1 MYIGFNSEQF
11 NRLFPFH
18 ILIGESLTIAAAGQS
33 LTKIYAQ
40 VIQQPFFTQ
49 FVVKRPELATQSF
62 EGLKAEVNKLIVL
75 ETIGETP
82 IALRGQIEF
91 LPETNQLLF
100 VGSPWFESM
109 EQIKSNSLSIHD
121 FAYHDPLI
129 DLLHVLKTQEIVN
142 EEVKQ
147 LLHTIQQQRNDLKRL
162 SLVAEETVNAVIIA
176 DKDGKIDWVNKGF
189 TKITGYTLS
198 EVKGKKPGHFL
209 QGKETN
215 KETAVLLSDQ
225 IRKRLPFVC
234 EILNYHKLG
243 KPYWVRINGQ
253 PLFDKQNNLT
263 GYFAVEEDITEEK
276 EADTRLKDSELR
288 WKFALEGAGDGI
300 WEFDFTARKPFYSDQ
315 YKRMLG
321 YTPEEFTDEEY
332 SWKKLI
338 HPDDVLMINE
348 MDQEYA
354 SGERMMHNRS
364 YRMRKKDGSYIW
376 ILDRGMVIEKDAEGR
391 PQKMIGIH
399 TDITAQKEVETELS
413 RTSKRLTTLI
423 GNMNSAI
430 MVEDDQRR
438 IVLSNQHFCDMFNIP
453 APPDMLIGADCSQ
466 SAEQSKSFFAD
477 PDAFVVGVEEIL
489 KQQQPILNEVLQMAD
504 GRVLERD
511 YIPIFIDEK
520 YHGHLWNYR
529 DVTTAFSYRQ
539 RLQEQQKF
547 YEQIMD
553 NIPADIAVFDA
564 AHTYLY
570 LNPIAIK
577 DPELRKWMIGKKDED
592 YCKLRNKPMSI
603 AVARREKFHA
613 VVNSKTLHSWE
624 ETLVNADG
632 STQHHLRNMFPVL
645 NEQGDVIL
653 VIGYGLD
660 ITQRKQIEEQVAIS
674 EKRFKDLFR
683 FSQALIC
690 THDLQGRL
698 LSVNPAI
705 CQTLGYD
712 EHELIGKNL
721 IDFMPDA
728 DMDELRT
735 GYLQEIAMEGSA
747 KGVFTVQHKKGR
759 QLNLLFQNYMMVE
772 ESSNP
777 YIIGFAQDITDRVNA
792 ERELLLAKDL
802 TEKAAEAKQIF
813 LANMSH
819 EIRTPMNGIIGVAAM
834 LGKTKLSEQQKN
846 YLHLITESARNL
858 LVIVNDVLEI
868 EKITAGKLELE
879 QVPFDVLDKVNV
891 AVQSFQFKAEEKG
904 LQLALIVPDKQSFTV
919 SGDPYRLGQILN
931 NLLSN
936 ALKFTQQGKIT
947 VTLQPIRETAEK
959 ILLQFDVEDT
969 GIGIPEEKIQTIFD
983 PFVQASTD
991 ISRKY
996 GGTGL
1001 GLGICKNLVELQ
1013 GGQLSV
1019 NSVVN
1024 KGTKFSFYIPY
1035 IKVNPE
1041 LVATT
1046 TETIQ
1051 ETNLLKGKKVLLAED
1066 VELNRM
1072 IARHMLEY
1080 WGMDVVVAVNG
1091 KEAVDLVSKQEF
1103 DLILMDILM
1112 PDMDG
1117 LEATDLI
1124 RNMDDAEKARI
1135 PIIALT
1141 ANAFKKD
1148 QEKYLKSG
1156 VNAAVT
1162 KPYTE
1167 EELYAAIQKIFSTNK
1182 KKKEGKAKANTKAA
1196 KENVNLFDLS
1206 MFNGIAGPGTEFR
1219 TKMVLL
1225 FLKTMPE
1232 DMQLLKQALEKRDAD
1247 TVYRTAHRMKPT
1259 IDTMGIQPLKEVI
1272 RRIEI
1277 LGREK
1282 NLSEEIATMITET
1295 EKVLEKV
1302 YKQLREQFNA

>member
-1 MYIGFNSEQF
+1 MYIEFDKEQF

-18 ILIGESLTIAAAGQS
+18 LILDAELKIIGAGKT
-33 LTKIYAQ
+33 LLKLYPIKLEDNFTDR
-40 VIQQPFFTQ
+40 FFI
-49 FVVKRPELATQSF
+49 KRPQLSETNFQTLLS
-62 EGLKAEVNKLIVL
+62 ESNKLIIL
-75 ETIGETP
+75 EATHDKQLI
-82 IALRGQIEF
+82 LRGQFEYFEASRQLVF
-91 LPETNQLLF
+91 L
-100 VGSPWFESM
+100 GSPWFGSM
-109 EQIKSNSLSIHD
+109 EQVKERALSIHD
-121 FAYHDPLI
+121 FAHHDPLI

-142 EEVKQ
+142 EEVKE

-176 DKDGKIDWVNKGF
+176 DKDGNIDWVNKGF
-189 TKITGYTLS
+189 TRITGYSLS
-198 EVKGKKPGHFL
+198 EVKGKRPGRLL
-209 QGKETN
+209 QGVDTN
-215 KETAVLLSDQ
+215 PDTVQYLSEQ
-225 IRKRLPFVC
+225 LKKRLPFVC
-234 EILNYHKLG
+234 EILNYNKLG
-243 KPYWVRINGQ
+243 QPYWVRINGQ
-253 PLFDKQNNLT
+253 PLFDKQHNLT

-276 EADTRLKDSELR
+276 EAEAKLQTSELR

-300 WEFDFTARKPFYSDQ
+300 WEFDFIERKPFYSDQ

-321 YTPEEFTDEEY
+321 YTPEEFIDEERL
-332 SWKKLI
+332 WKQHI
-338 HPDDVLMINE
+338 HPDDLPLIDAME
-348 MDQEYA
+348 KEYA
-354 SGERMMHNRS
+354 SGERIMHNRT
-364 YRMRKKDGSYIW
+364 YRIRQKNGSYIW
-376 ILDRGMVIEKDAEGR
+376 ILDRGMVIEKDPDGKPR
-391 PQKMIGIH
+391 KMIGIH
-399 TDITAQKEVETELS
+399 TDISAQKKIEAELS

-438 IVLSNQHFCDMFNIP
+438 IVLANQNFCNMFQVP
-453 APPDMLIGADCSQ
+453 VAPEMLIGADCSQ
-466 SAEQSKSFFAD
+466 SAEQSKSFFAN
-477 PDAFVVGVEEIL
+477 PDEFVRGVEGIL
-489 KQQQPILNEVLQMAD
+489 LEQKPVLNEVMQMAD

-511 YIPIFIDEK
+511 YIPIFIDDQ

-529 DVTTAFSYRQ
+529 DVTDAFGYRQ

-564 AHTYLY
+564 EHTYLY

-603 AVARREKFHA
+603 AAARREKFLA
-613 VVNSKTLHSWE
+613 VVASKTLNSWE
-624 ETLVNADG
+624 ETLVSPDG
-632 STQHHLRNMFPVL
+632 NTQHHLRNMFPVL
-645 NEQGDVIL
+645 NEKGEVIL

-674 EKRFKDLFR
+674 EKRYKDLFR

-705 CQTLGYD
+705 CQTLGY
-712 EHELIGKNL
+712 EEQELIGRNL
-721 IDFMPDA
+721 IEFMPDA
-728 DMDELRT
+728 DMNQLRT

-777 YIIGFAQDITDRVNA
+777 YVIGFAQDITDRVNA

-834 LGKTKLSEQQKN
+834 LGKTKLNDQQKN

-904 LQLALIVPDKQSFTV
+904 LQLSLITPKNTAIAV

-936 ALKFTQQGKIT
+936 ALKFTQQGRIT
-947 VTLQPIRETAEK
+947 VTVQPVRETAEK
-959 ILLQFDVEDT
+959 IMLQFEVEDT

-1001 GLGICKNLVELQ
+1001 GLGICKNLIELQ

-1019 NSVVN
+1019 TSILN

-1035 IKVNPE
+1035 VKTNTALAPDVVE
-1041 LVATT
+1041 Q
-1046 TETIQ
+1046 IQ
-1051 ETNLLKGKKVLLAED
+1051 ETALLKGKKVLLAED

-1072 IARHMLEY
+1072 IARHMLEH
-1080 WGMDVVVAVNG
+1080 WGMDVSVAVNG
-1091 KEAVDLVSKQEF
+1091 KEAVAMIEAQDF

-1112 PDMDG
+1112 PEMDG
-1117 LEATDLI
+1117 LEATAII
-1124 RNMDDAEKARI
+1124 RNMTVSEKAHV

-1148 QEKYLKSG
+1148 QENYLKAG

-1167 EELYAAIQKIFSTNK
+1167 EELYGAIQKIFSSHQK
-1182 KKKEGKAKANTKAA
+1182 KKDHKTKQRSKASKVTA
-1196 KENVNLFDLS
+1196 LYDLS
-1206 MFNGIAGPGTEFR
+1206 MFDGIAGPGSEFR
-1219 TKMVLL
+1219 KKMVLL
-1225 FLKTMPE
+1225 FLQTMPE
-1232 DMQLLKQALEKRDAD
+1232 DMQQLKQAYQDKNA
-1247 TVYRTAHRMKPT
+1247 TVVYKTAHRMKPT
-1259 IDTMGIQPLKEVI
+1259 IDTMGIVSLKEVI

-1277 LGREK
+1277 LGK
-1282 NLSEEIATMITET
+1282 EEVITTET
-1295 EKVLEKV
+1295 GNLIETTERVLEEV
-1302 YKQLREQFNA
+1302 YTQLKQQFNE

>member
-18 ILIGESLTIAAAGQS
+18 ILIGEKLAIVAAGKS
-33 LTKIYAQ
+33 LVKTYSLEHGAN
-40 VIQQPFFTQ
+40 FFERFQ
-49 FVVKRPELATQSF
+49 VKRPALATNSF
-62 EGLKAEVNKLIVL
+62 ETLKAEVNKLIVI
-75 ETIGETP
+75 ETIEEKP
-82 IALRGQIEF
+82 IALRGQFEFIE
-91 LPETNQLLF
+91 ETKQLLF
-100 VGSPWFESM
+100 LGSPWFESM
-109 EQIKSNSLSIHD
+109 ELIKSKSLSIHD

-142 EEVKQ
+142 EEVKE

-189 TKITGYTLS
+189 TKITGYTLA
-198 EVKGKKPGHFL
+198 EVKGKRPGQFL
-209 QGKETN
+209 QGRDTNPET
-215 KETAVLLSDQ
+215 VQYLSEQ
-225 IRKRLPFVC
+225 LKKRLPFVC
-234 EILNYHKLG
+234 EILNYNRLG

-253 PLFDKQNNLT
+253 PLFDKQQQLT

-276 EADTRLKDSELR
+276 EAEARLKNSELR

-300 WEFDFTARKPFYSDQ
+300 WEFDFIERKPFYSDQ

-321 YTPEEFTDEEY
+321 YAPDEFTDEEH
-332 SWKKLI
+332 SWKAHI
-338 HPDDVLMINE
+338 HRDDLLFIDQME
-348 MDQEYA
+348 QEYA
-354 SGERMMHNRS
+354 FGERNMHNRT

-376 ILDRGMVIEKDAEGR
+376 ILDRGMVIEKDADGK
-391 PQKMIGIH
+391 PKKMIGIH
-399 TDITAQKEVETELS
+399 TDITAQKEIETELS

-438 IVLSNQHFCDMFNIP
+438 IVLANQNFCNMFKVP
-453 APPDMLIGADCSQ
+453 VAPEMLIGADCSQ
-466 SAEQSKSFFAD
+466 SAEQSKHFFTN
-477 PDAFVVGVEEIL
+477 PDEFMRGVELIL
-489 KQQQPILNEVLQMAD
+489 KEQQPVLNEIMQMAD

-511 YIPIFIDEK
+511 YIPIFIEDQ

-529 DVTTAFSYRQ
+529 DVTDAFGYRQ
-539 RLQEQQKF
+539 RLQEQQRF

-564 AHTYLY
+564 EHTYLY

-603 AVARREKFHA
+603 AVARRTQFNA
-613 VVNSKTLHSWE
+613 VVESKTLNSWE
-624 ETLVNADG
+624 ETLTLADG
-632 STQHHLRNMFPVL
+632 SVQHHLRNMFPVL
-645 NEQGDVIL
+645 NEKGEVIL

-660 ITQRKQIEEQVAIS
+660 ITQRKQIEEQVTIS

-705 CQTLGYD
+705 CQTLGY
-712 EHELIGKNL
+712 EEQELIGRNL
-721 IDFMPDA
+721 IEFMPDA
-728 DMDELRT
+728 DMNQLRT

-747 KGVFTVQHKKGR
+747 KGVFTVQHKTGR

-792 ERELLLAKDL
+792 ERELLLAKNL

-834 LGKTKLSEQQKN
+834 LGKTKLNEQQKN

-879 QVPFDVLDKVNV
+879 QVPFDVIDKANV

-904 LQLALIVPDKQSFTV
+904 LQLALIVPEKKAFTV
-919 SGDPYRLGQILN
+919 NGDPYRLGQILN

-947 VTLQPIRETAEK
+947 VTVQPIRETAEK
-959 ILLQFDVEDT
+959 IILQFDVEDT
-969 GIGIPEEKIQTIFD
+969 GIGIPEEKIQNIFD

-1019 NSVVN
+1019 VSTLH

-1035 IKVNPE
+1035 VKINPE
-1041 LVATT
+1041 LVAATT
-1046 TETIQ
+1046 AQVQ
-1051 ETNLLKGKKVLLAED
+1051 ETSMLKGKKVLLAED

-1072 IARHMLEY
+1072 IATHMLEH
-1080 WGMDVVVAVNG
+1080 WGMDVTVAVNG
-1091 KEAVDLVSKQEF
+1091 KEAVAMVEAGDF

-1112 PDMDG
+1112 PEMDG
-1117 LEATDLI
+1117 LEATAVI
-1124 RNMDDAEKARI
+1124 RKMTVLEKARV

-1148 QEKYLKSG
+1148 QEIYLKAG

-1167 EELYAAIQKIFSTNK
+1167 EELYAAVQKIFNTQK
-1182 KKKEGKAKANTKAA
+1182 KKKETKAKSGS
-1196 KENVNLFDLS
+1196 KEPAEPVALFDLS
-1206 MFNGIAGPGTEFR
+1206 MFNGIAGPGSEFR
-1219 TKMVLL
+1219 NKMVLL

-1232 DMQLLKQALEKRDAD
+1232 DMKQLKQALQNGDAD
-1247 TVYRTAHRMKPT
+1247 TIYRTSHRMKPT

-1282 NLSEEIATMITET
+1282 TISAETADLIIET
-1295 EKVLEKV
+1295 EKVLDQV
-1302 YKQLREQFNA
+1302 YKQLKQQFKA

>member
-1 MYIGFNSEQF
+1 MYVGFNGEQF
-11 NRLFPFH
+11 NRIFPFH
-18 ILIGESLTIAAAGQS
+18 ILIGEGLEIVAAGRS
-33 LTKIYAQ
+33 LLKIYPG
-40 VIQQPFFTQ
+40 INNKFLFEQ
-49 FVVKRPELATQSF
+49 FHVKRPELSSNSF
-62 EGLKAEVNKLIVL
+62 ETLKAEVNKLIVF
-75 ETIGETP
+75 ETKEANP
-82 IALRGQIEF
+82 IALRGQLEF

-100 VGSPWFESM
+100 LGSPWFESM
-109 EQIKSNSLSIHD
+109 ELLKSKSLSIHD

-142 EEVKQ
+142 EEVKE

-189 TKITGYTLS
+189 SKITGYTLS

-215 KETAVLLSDQ
+215 QQTAAYLSEQ
-225 IRKRLPFVC
+225 INKRLPFVC
-234 EILNYHKLG
+234 EILNYNKLG
-243 KPYWVRINGQ
+243 KSYWVRINGQ
-253 PLFDKQNNLT
+253 PLFDKRNNLT

-276 EADTRLKDSELR
+276 EAEARLQSSELR

-300 WEFDFTARKPFYSDQ
+300 WEFDFIKRKPFYSDQ

-321 YTPEEFTDEEY
+321 YSPDEFMDDELA
-332 SWKKLI
+332 WKAHI
-338 HPDDVLMINE
+338 HPDDILLIDAME
-348 MDQEYA
+348 KEYA
-354 SGERMMHNRS
+354 SGERIMHNRT
-364 YRMRKKDGSYIW
+364 YRMHKKNGSYIW
-376 ILDRGMVIEKDAEGR
+376 VLDRGMVIEKGTDGK
-391 PQKMIGIH
+391 PIKMIGIH
-399 TDITAQKEVETELS
+399 TDITAQKEIETELS

-438 IVLSNQHFCDMFNIP
+438 IVLANQNFCNMFQVP
-453 APPDMLIGADCSQ
+453 VAPEMLIGADCSQ
-466 SAEQSKSFFAD
+466 SAEQSKGFFAN
-477 PDAFVVGVEEIL
+477 PEEFVRGVENIL
-489 KQQQPILNEVLQMAD
+489 RDQKPVLNEIMKMAD

-511 YIPIFIDEK
+511 YIPIFIDEQ

-529 DVTTAFSYRQ
+529 DVTDAFGYRQ
-539 RLQEQQKF
+539 RLQEQQRF

-564 AHTYLY
+564 EHTYLY

-592 YCKLRNKPMSI
+592 YCRLRNKPMSI
-603 AVARREKFHA
+603 AIARREKFHA
-613 VVNSKTLHSWE
+613 VVNSKTLNSWE
-624 ETLVNADG
+624 ETLTMQDG
-632 STQHHLRNMFPVL
+632 SVQHHLRNMFPVL
-645 NEQGDVIL
+645 NDKGEVIL

-705 CQTLGYD
+705 CQTLGY
-712 EHELIGKNL
+712 EEKELIGRNL

-728 DMDELRT
+728 DMNQLRT

-747 KGVFTVQHKKGR
+747 KGVFTVQHKTGR

-802 TEKAAEAKQIF
+802 TEKAAEAKEIF

-834 LGKTKLSEQQKN
+834 LGKTKLNEQQKN

-879 QVPFDVLDKVNV
+879 QVPFDVIDKANV

-904 LQLALIVPDKQSFTV
+904 LQLALIVPEKKGFTV
-919 SGDPYRLGQILN
+919 KGDPYRLGQILN
-931 NLLSN
+931 NLLGN

-947 VTLQPIRETAEK
+947 VTVQPIRETAEK
-959 ILLQFDVEDT
+959 IMLQFDVEDT

-1019 NSVVN
+1019 ISTIN

-1035 IKVNPE
+1035 VKTNPE

-1046 TETIQ
+1046 TAQVQ
-1051 ETNLLKGKKVLLAED
+1051 ETSLLKDKKVLLAED

-1072 IARHMLEY
+1072 IARHMLEH
-1080 WGMDVVVAVNG
+1080 WGMEVAVAVNG
-1091 KEAVDLVSKQEF
+1091 KEAVAMVEAQDF

-1112 PDMDG
+1112 PEMDG
-1117 LEATDLI
+1117 LEATAII
-1124 RNMDDAEKARI
+1124 RKMTESEKARV

-1148 QEKYLKSG
+1148 QEKYLKAG

-1167 EELYAAIQKIFSTNK
+1167 EELYAAIQKIFSSQK
-1182 KKKEGKAKANTKAA
+1182 KKKETKAKSGKKTSAETTT
-1196 KENVNLFDLS
+1196 LYDLS
-1206 MFNGIAGPGTEFR
+1206 MFNGIAGPGSEFR

-1225 FLKTMPE
+1225 FLKTMPD
-1232 DMQLLKQALEKRDAD
+1232 DMQQLKQAIQNKDAD

-1277 LGREK
+1277 LGKEK
-1282 NLSEEIATMITET
+1282 ILSAETASLIDET

-1302 YKQLREQFNA
+1302 YKQLRKQFNA